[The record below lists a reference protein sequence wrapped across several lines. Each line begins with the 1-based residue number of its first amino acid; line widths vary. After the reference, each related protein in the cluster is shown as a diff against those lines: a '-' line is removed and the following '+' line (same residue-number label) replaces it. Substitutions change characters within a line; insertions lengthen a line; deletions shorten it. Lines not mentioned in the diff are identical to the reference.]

1 MNITIIGTG
10 LIGGSIAMAIRGFST
25 KIIGVDSNEENLKT
39 ALELGIIDH
48 AMDWEQA
55 AMISELIILAIPV
68 DAARAFLPKILDII
82 SDNCVV
88 VDMGS
93 TKVGI
98 CNNVRNHPRR
108 AQYVA
113 SHPMAGTENSGPQA
127 AFADLFKGK
136 KTIVCEQ
143 ELSSVFALS
152 QAKLLYKIM
161 GMSILYMSPEE
172 HDKHI
177 AYVSHL
183 THVIAYALSIT
194 VLEIEK
200 DEKKIFE
207 MAGSGFDS
215 TVRIAKSSTS
225 MWTPILQQNA
235 DYLIASID
243 KYMEILNDFKCA
255 IENNNSNRL
264 FELIDEANKIRKVL
278 SK

>member
-1 MNITIIGTG
+1 
-10 LIGGSIAMAIRGFST
+10 MAIRGFST
-25 KIIGVDSNEENLKT
+25 KIIGVDSSEENLKT

-48 AMDWEQA
+48 VMDWQQA

-68 DAARAFLPKILDII
+68 DAARALLPKVLDVI
-82 SDNCVV
+82 SDDCVV

-108 AQYVA
+108 SQYVA

-136 KTIVCEQ
+136 KTIICEQ
-143 ELSSVFALS
+143 ELSSSFALN
-152 QAKLLYKIM
+152 QIKLLYKIM

-235 DYLIASID
+235 EYLVASID
-243 KYMEILNDFKCA
+243 KYTEILNDFKHA
-255 IENNNSNRL
+255 IENKDSVRL

-278 SK
+278 NK

>member
-25 KIIGVDSNEENLKT
+25 KIIGVDSSEENLKT

-48 AMDWEQA
+48 VMDWQQA

-68 DAARAFLPKILDII
+68 DAARALLPKVLDVI
-82 SDNCVV
+82 SDDCVV

-108 AQYVA
+108 SQYVA

-136 KTIVCEQ
+136 KTIICEQ
-143 ELSSVFALS
+143 ELSSSFALN
-152 QAKLLYKIM
+152 QIKLLYKIM

-235 DYLIASID
+235 EYLVASID
-243 KYMEILNDFKCA
+243 KYTEILNDFKHA
-255 IENNNSNRL
+255 IENKDSVRL

-278 SK
+278 NK

>member
-10 LIGGSIAMAIRGFST
+10 LIGGSIAMAIRGFNT

-68 DAARAFLPKILDII
+68 DAARALLPKILDVI
-82 SDNCVV
+82 SDDCVV

-93 TKVGI
+93 TKAGI
-98 CNNVRNHPRR
+98 CDKVRNHPRR
-108 AQYVA
+108 PQYVA

-136 KTIVCEQ
+136 KMIVCEQ

-161 GMSILYMSPEE
+161 GMNILYMSPEE

-243 KYMEILNDFKCA
+243 KYMEILNDFKRA
-255 IENNNSNRL
+255 IANNDSDRL

>member
-10 LIGGSIAMAIRGFST
+10 LIGASIAMTIRGFNT
-25 KIIGVDSNEENLKT
+25 KIIGVDSSEENLKT

-48 AMDWEQA
+48 AMDWQQA
-55 AMISELIILAIPV
+55 AMISELVILAIPV
-68 DAARAFLPKILDII
+68 DAARALLPQILDVI
-82 SDNCVV
+82 SDDCVV

-113 SHPMAGTENSGPQA
+113 SHPMAGTENFGPQA
-127 AFADLFKGK
+127 AFPELFKGK
-136 KTIVCEQ
+136 KTIICEQ
-143 ELSSVFALS
+143 ELSSDFALS
-152 QAKLLYKIM
+152 QVKLLYKIM
-161 GMSILYMSPEE
+161 GMTILYMSPEE

-215 TVRIAKSSTS
+215 TVRIAKSSTT

-235 DYLIASID
+235 DYLITSID
-243 KYMEILNDFKCA
+243 QYVATLNEFKKA
-255 IENNNSNRL
+255 IEHKDQSRL
-264 FELIDEANKIRKVL
+264 YELIDEANKIRKIL
-278 SK
+278 K